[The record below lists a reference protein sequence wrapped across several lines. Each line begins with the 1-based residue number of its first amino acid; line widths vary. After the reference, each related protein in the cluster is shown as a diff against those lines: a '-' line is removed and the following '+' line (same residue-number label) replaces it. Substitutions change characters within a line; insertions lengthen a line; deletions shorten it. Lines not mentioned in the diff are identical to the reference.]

1 MAFPYSQLKSS
12 GFLRGIT
19 ALTAS
24 AALLLPASSAY
35 AATKPSPTAAKNKLD
50 KLNSQVDKLANK
62 YDKAKTQL
70 DAAKKRLSV
79 INNQIATEKP
89 NYQNLRVRV
98 AQMAVAAYKN
108 GTLGNTAVIAS
119 KDPEG
124 TLQNMSAFVALS
136 NSRSQEMTAL
146 LASTQRLQRDQ
157 EEAKAAL
164 QTVTTTTSTLKKQK
178 TAAEQAIAKQKALL
192 AKSTSSS
199 SSSSSSSGNSSSKG
213 SGSSPTGSA
222 SGSASKAVNYAMA
235 QLGKP
240 YVFGGTGPSGYD
252 CSGLTMM
259 AWRAAGVSLPRVV
272 PDQYSAIR
280 HVSKSDLQPGDLVFF
295 DGLGHEGIYVGGGRF
310 IHAPH
315 TGTDVQYASMSNS
328 YWTANYVGA
337 GRP

>member
-1 MAFPYSQLKSS
+1 MA
-12 GFLRGIT
+12 
-19 ALTAS
+19 AS

-35 AATKPSPTAAKNKLD
+35 AATKPSAAATKNKLD
-50 KLNSQVDKLANK
+50 KLNSQVDKLANQ

-70 DAAKKRLSV
+70 DAAKKRLSA

-108 GTLGNTAVIAS
+108 GSLGNTAVLAS
-119 KDPEG
+119 KDPEA
-124 TLQNMSAFVALS
+124 TLQNMSSFIELS
-136 NSRSQEMTAL
+136 NSRSQEMNAL

-157 EEAKAAL
+157 QEAKAAL
-164 QTVTTTTSTLKKQK
+164 QTVTTTTSTLKSQK
-178 TAAEQAIAKQKALL
+178 AAAEKAIAKQKALL
-192 AKSTSSS
+192 TKVTSSS
-199 SSSSSSSGNSSSKG
+199 GSTKSTSGNSSGKSSG
-213 SGSSPTGSA
+213 GSSPSSSA
-222 SGSASKAVNYAMA
+222 SGSAGKAVNYAMS

-240 YVFGGTGPSGYD
+240 YIFGGTGPTGYD

-259 AWRAAGVSLPRVV
+259 AWRYAGVSLPRVV
-272 PDQYSAIR
+272 PDQYNAIR
-280 HVSKSDLQPGDLVFF
+280 HVAKSDLQPGDLVFF